1 MFSRNRDEHHES
13 GTTGGMIRWFT
24 ASSLCCF
31 KGTSPQPEPVG
42 DGVSTN
48 LALIFGTLLSSQGTD
63 ASFALTRETL
73 SGFPPGFSLRSC
85 VSDSIRPFPDPISSV
100 LSRFPLSRFPFRR
113 FRLYQIL
120 SGLIPS
126 QRGLS
131 SRPLG
136 RSDVPNF
143 SGSSRQ
149 FLIGPPRPERIEFG
163 HAEFTRL
170 GDHAGGW
177 GAASAAEVLPQ
188 N

>member
-1 MFSRNRDEHHES
+1 MFTRNRVHTSRERNNHRNKAVVHS
-13 GTTGGMIRWFT
+13 VLAVFFQRNLAPAMT
-24 ASSLCCF
+24 A
-31 KGTSPQPEPVG
+31 EN
-42 DGVSTN
+42 GVSTY

-63 ASFALTRETL
+63 ASFVLTL

-136 RSDVPNF
+136 RSD
-143 SGSSRQ
+143 
-149 FLIGPPRPERIEFG
+149 E
-163 HAEFTRL
+163 
-170 GDHAGGW
+170 
-177 GAASAAEVLPQ
+177 
-188 N
+188 